1 MFGCYE
7 TLLKF
12 WTKGPLRTRLGPRV
26 VKAISVKCLGLRTY
40 IPSEFARKP
49 RDLKDIDR
57 WKATEFREFLLYTGP
72 VALLGSLCDE
82 LYHNFMLLSIAMLLL
97 LNPRYCLHYC
107 QYAHE
112 LLVLFVQH
120 YGQLYGQDMITY
132 NVHGLVH
139 LSDEV
144 KRFGSLDNISCFPFE
159 NYLGQLKRKV
169 RKPSSPLEQVI
180 RRISEQSQ
188 SHETSV
194 KPFALRKPHC
204 GGPIPREVL
213 VSSEYKELQT
223 NKYTLNIAAGNNC
236 VQIGSHIA
244 LVRNF
249 CTIDQNDYVVY
260 ERFARRE
267 DFFQYPLPSSHIG
280 VYKVSH
286 LCSILEHTLV
296 RDILKK
302 YVMLPHGNAYIAI
315 PLLHC

>member
-1 MFGCYE
+1 M
-7 TLLKF
+7 
-12 WTKGPLRTRLGPRV
+12 
-26 VKAISVKCLGLRTY
+26 
-40 IPSEFARKP
+40 
-49 RDLKDIDR
+49 
-57 WKATEFREFLLYTGP
+57 
-72 VALLGSLCDE
+72 
-82 LYHNFMLLSIAMLLL
+82 
-97 LNPRYCLHYC
+97 
-107 QYAHE
+107 
-112 LLVLFVQH
+112 
-120 YGQLYGQDMITY
+120 
-132 NVHGLVH
+132 
-139 LSDEV
+139 
-144 KRFGSLDNISCFPFE
+144 
-159 NYLGQLKRKV
+159 
-169 RKPSSPLEQVI
+169 
-180 RRISEQSQ
+180 
-188 SHETSV
+188 
-194 KPFALRKPHC
+194 
-204 GGPIPREVL
+204 
-213 VSSEYKELQT
+213 SSEYKELQT